1 MIQILKLTTDFLAR
15 NVRHK
20 RIASYVHKAFCQAF
34 AAAIALVLCFC
45 VVALVQPTSSQ
56 ANPEINSSTSENSAA
71 PLESASPVAK
81 GSPARSAPSAAT
93 AGAASSPA
101 ALAASKLGVVPAR
114 LLPHDLS
121 PWQMFLSAASV
132 VKGVMALLTFAS
144 VLTWTVCLSK
154 SLELARA
161 KRRVRL
167 VIGVLAQAAS
177 LDEVTESLPN
187 GSGPA
192 GGLLAAADDE
202 LKMSA
207 DLSVEGIKERIAIRL
222 ERIEVAARQ
231 AISRGIGLLATIG
244 SVAPFVGLF
253 GTVWGIMD
261 SFIGISKAQTTNLA
275 IVAPGIAEALLATAL
290 GLVAAIPAVV
300 IYNAF
305 ARSITG
311 YRTLLEDVS
320 AQVLRL
326 VSRELDQPR
335 EKASSLAKAAR

>member
-1 MIQILKLTTDFLAR
+1 LNRLYQGRAFVVAIMLGFCFYAIAQAQPVSSPPIPGIHSSASANSAALPRVESRAR
-15 NVRHK
+15 QHS
-20 RIASYVHKAFCQAF
+20 AAKAADF
-34 AAAIALVLCFC
+34 AAAV
-45 VVALVQPTSSQ
+45 P
-56 ANPEINSSTSENSAA
+56 
-71 PLESASPVAK
+71 SASA
-81 GSPARSAPSAAT
+81 SYDAPI
-93 AGAASSPA
+93 AGAP
-101 ALAASKLGVVPAR
+101 GVSAT
-114 LLPHDLS
+114 LLPHNLS
-121 PWQMFLSAASV
+121 PWQMFVSAAAV
-132 VKGVMALLTFAS
+132 VKGVMALFALAS

-154 SLELARA
+154 SFELARA

-167 VIGVLAQAAS
+167 VIGVLAQTAS
-177 LDEVTESLPN
+177 LGEVTESVPK

-192 GGLLAAADDE
+192 GELLAAADDE

-231 AISRGIGLLATIG
+231 AISRGTGLLATIG

-261 SFIGISKAQTTNLA
+261 SFIGISKAQATNLA

-290 GLVAAIPAVV
+290 GLVAAIPATV

-326 VSRELDQPR
+326 VSRELDQSR
-335 EKASSLAKAAR
+335 EEAPSLAKASR

>member
-1 MIQILKLTTDFLAR
+1 MSAR
-15 NVRHK
+15 SLMVMGT
-20 RIASYVHKAFCQAF
+20 ASDVGKSVV
-34 AAAIALVLCFC
+34 AAAIVLILCFC
-45 VVALVQPTSSQ
+45 LVALVQPASSQ
-56 ANPEINSSTSENSAA
+56 ANPGINSSASESSAA
-71 PLESASPVAK
+71 LPVSARPVAT
-81 GSPARSAPSAAT
+81 GGPARNTLSPA
-93 AGAASSPA
+93 AGAAVNPA
-101 ALAASKLGVVPAR
+101 ARAASKLGGVPAR
-114 LLPHDLS
+114 LLPRDLS
-121 PWQMFLSAASV
+121 PWQMFLSAAAV

-167 VIGVLAQAAS
+167 VIGVLAKAAS
-177 LDEVTESLPN
+177 LGEVAESVPKD
-187 GSGPA
+187 SGPA
-192 GGLLAAADDE
+192 GRLLAAADDE

-207 DLSVEGIKERIAIRL
+207 YLPVEGIKERIAIRL

-231 AISRGIGLLATIG
+231 AIARGTGLLATIG
-244 SVAPFVGLF
+244 AIAPFVGLF

-335 EKASSLAKAAR
+335 EEAPSLARAAR